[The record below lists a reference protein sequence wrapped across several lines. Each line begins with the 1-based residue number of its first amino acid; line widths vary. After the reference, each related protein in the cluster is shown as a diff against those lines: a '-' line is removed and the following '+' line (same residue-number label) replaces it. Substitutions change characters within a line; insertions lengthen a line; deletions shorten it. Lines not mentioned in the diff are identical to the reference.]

1 MEDPASASFNTGGAL
16 DKNSSASFTA
26 DLAERVAETGVTGC
40 SSTLVDSEG
49 CSISKA
55 ASTMLLIVRV
65 VLLNR
70 YLVKRKKR

>member
-1 MEDPASASFNTGGAL
+1 M
-16 DKNSSASFTA
+16 
-26 DLAERVAETGVTGC
+26 AETEVTGC
-40 SSTLVDSEG
+40 SSSLVDIDD

-70 YLVKRKKR
+70 YLFKREER